1 MLLDIGFICRN
12 LIINETFELFV
23 LVEARGAKEMLNVQ
37 RKLSVF
43 LLLFFLS
50 FSQGL
55 NESDRRAFV

>member
-43 LLLFFLS
+43 FVVVFFIFLS
-50 FSQGL
+50 GL
-55 NESDRRAFV
+55 K